1 LVVVMAD
8 AAPPQSGRR
17 RLTDLERVIAGAE
30 ATREQ
35 AQQVVNGLAGADR
48 RRAEAYLRI
57 AEDRLAQLYRSRDAL
72 LSDENQEQDD
82 EQPSA
87 L

>member
-1 LVVVMAD
+1 MAD

-57 AEDRLAQLYRSRDAL
+57 AEDRLAQLYRSREVL
-72 LSDENQEQDD
+72 LSGEGQGDQS
-82 EQPSA
+82 PA
-87 L
+87 P